1 MKLIYGQYDE
11 KNYPLKRYYA
21 NEIPPKI
28 MKCIWKLSNTKNAIV
43 RGGLAFIF
51 LFNKNDY
58 KLKDMDMLSFIDDE
72 KVFIKILD
80 EAEEIYINKNS
91 FNEKVITAFWKS
103 KNEYF
108 KLDILMNEK
117 IQRKHNDQKTINHY
131 EIVKY
136 MCENIL
142 NCDMKINS
150 LAIAIVN
157 QKIEAVENILNKI
170 IGSEKT
176 REFIELNQK
185 IINR

>member
-58 KLKDMDMLSFIDDE
+58 KLKDMDMLSFINDE

-80 EAEEIYINKNS
+80 EAEDIYINKN
-91 FNEKVITAFWKS
+91 
-103 KNEYF
+103 
-108 KLDILMNEK
+108 
-117 IQRKHNDQKTINHY
+117 
-131 EIVKY
+131 
-136 MCENIL
+136 
-142 NCDMKINS
+142 
-150 LAIAIVN
+150 
-157 QKIEAVENILNKI
+157 
-170 IGSEKT
+170 
-176 REFIELNQK
+176 
-185 IINR
+185 